1 MRKTS
6 FGVALL
12 WMSICAPAALAQTAV
27 QTIRV
32 GPDGMDG
39 LPMQLP
45 GQPRQVKTGTG
56 QIRGR
61 LLTADTGTPVRRA
74 QVRISGPDIMPKT
87 AVTDANGAYEFRD
100 LPAGRFS
107 INATKPGYVTMN
119 FGQTRPYEPGK
130 SIDLIEAQVLDKAN
144 ITMPRGSAISGRI
157 VDEFGEPV
165 ADAQVSALRSAWV
178 NGRRRLQPAGRMA
191 QTNDLGQYRIYGL
204 APGEYYVSA
213 TLRGGGDV
221 VMMDSVAATFVTRAV
236 SPSGSEQPT
245 SGYAPTYFPGTPNG
259 SDAQKIQ
266 LALGQEM
273 TSGDFGLLP
282 VRLVKVSGAVIGSD
296 GRPVEGAM
304 VQTLPRNAGETGG
317 PMFPLG
323 GSARSDRNGQFTL
336 NGVAPGEYTLQ
347 VRGTQTITTSA
358 GGDTM
363 VFNTRMGP
371 GGDGQS
377 EFGSVPLSV
386 GGRTSPTS

>member
-1 MRKTS
+1 MRKIYIA
-6 FGVALL
+6 GVALL
-12 WMSICAPAALAQTAV
+12 FAAISASDALAQTQV
-27 QTIRV
+27 QTIQV
-32 GPDGMDG
+32 GPGGMDG

-56 QIRGR
+56 RIRGR
-61 LLTADTGTPVRRA
+61 LITADTGTPVRRA

-107 INATKPGYVTMN
+107 VNATKAGYVTMN
-119 FGQTRPYEPGK
+119 YGQTRPFEPGK

-213 TLRGGGDV
+213 TLRGGGDDRDDGV
-221 VMMDSVAATFVTRAV
+221 GGRDVRDHAAPAAR
-236 SPSGSEQPT
+236 SPSRRR
-245 SGYAPTYFPGTPNG
+245 GTRRPISLARRTA

-266 LALGQEM
+266 LARR
-273 TSGDFGLLP
+273 SGND
-282 VRLVKVSGAVIGSD
+282 RAV
-296 GRPVEGAM
+296 
-304 VQTLPRNAGETGG
+304 
-317 PMFPLG
+317 
-323 GSARSDRNGQFTL
+323 
-336 NGVAPGEYTLQ
+336 
-347 VRGTQTITTSA
+347 TSA
-358 GGDTM
+358 CC
-363 VFNTRMGP
+363 R
-371 GGDGQS
+371 
-377 EFGSVPLSV
+377 FGS
-386 GGRTSPTS
+386 